1 MGAPLGNKNA
11 IGNNGGCPARYKD
24 PADMQSIIDSYF
36 NRSKGELLKDDEG
49 IPILDKYGH
58 TIIVDQFP
66 PTITGLALELGFTSR
81 LALLNYTD
89 KVEFINTISIAKA
102 RVEAY
107 TEARL
112 FDRDGVNGAKF
123 SLTNNFKGWKD
134 TQTIE
139 QTGPNGGPLLIQGVS
154 AMSDA
159 DLKLMAEI
167 MERSQIAGEV
177 VDITPED
184 DSK

>member
-1 MGAPLGNKNA
+1 MGAALGNQYA
-11 IGNNGGCPARYKD
+11 LGNEGGRPAKYKD
-24 PADMQSIIDSYF
+24 PAEMQSKIDDYF

-49 IPILDKYGH
+49 VPILDKYGH
-58 TIIVDQFP
+58 VIMIDQFP
-66 PTITGLALELGFTSR
+66 PTITGLALELGFNSR
-81 LALLNYTD
+81 MSLLNYTD
-89 KVEFINTISIAKA
+89 REEFMDTILIAKA

-134 TQTIE
+134 VSTIE
-139 QTGPNGGPLLIQGVS
+139 NTGPNGGPLIIQGVS

-159 DLKLMAEI
+159 DLRLMAEI
-167 MERSQIAGEV
+167 MERSQIQGEV
-177 VDITPED
+177 VDITPD
-184 DSK
+184 DDK